1 LAALITYAVSG
12 ISGIWLLKTDGMPLV
27 TVAISDVT
35 GSATAVVGLRLPAS
49 VTALLIVGRG

>member
-27 TVAISDVT
+27 TVVISDVT
-35 GSATAVVGLRLPAS
+35 GSATAVVGLPAS